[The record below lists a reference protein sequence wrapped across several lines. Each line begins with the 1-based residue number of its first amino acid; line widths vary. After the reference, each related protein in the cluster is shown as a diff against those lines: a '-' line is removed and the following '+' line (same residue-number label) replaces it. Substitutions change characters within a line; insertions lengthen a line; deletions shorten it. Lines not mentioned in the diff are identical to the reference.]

1 MSMKNRLTI
10 WIACVLLALVV
21 FPTSLLAQTAPA
33 TSVNN
38 FPGAGAIIAGDLWE
52 CFLPQGAGT
61 PYYGEVS
68 TLATRGIRVFSRM
81 GNYDRTWGTPNAHWP
96 GAFYLQPWWNI
107 DCQVNLFDS
116 DTTWN
121 RGPESANPSFFVA
134 AAPITGA
141 NYNVTAQLTY
151 KSTLNGASDATR
163 RYSVEPYFV
172 DGTRRQHV
180 VYECAWPTNLGVDVK
195 FRAHGFAAP
204 NWNNLNDF
212 VIVEVEL
219 KNTGYMDMNMDG
231 AADII
236 NSVVQNNHAIKALS
250 FMIQGQQYH
259 SINNYASG
267 GRANDEQPTIYGR
280 QAGWVMDPDPT
291 GAPWAYGQI
300 FSSATSLTP
309 SAGNFDM
316 GFNAAKSKY
325 YTDIHYGYFI
335 VDVKQGGLPTDRAQ
349 STGPQPSKQTIF
361 GTHPIGVGAE
371 RGWYASGGQSYWSGS
386 VSNPLYN
393 WYVATSVWYQ
403 NVSQL
408 PHNTTWGALNLAPN
422 SNFFASG
429 TAGDPLTFVP
439 KASPTRPNGD
449 TKSMNTFDQIPFEDG
464 KKDATTD
471 YPTGWG
477 KVSQGY
483 GFTENYDCDMYC
495 GVGPVSLA
503 PGETIT
509 VVFAHVAGYRVEGMQ
524 KSVRAARWAYENN
537 FNVPK
542 PPPLPDMKL
551 SNTLTKSV
559 ALEWNNVAE
568 TDAEFA
574 GYKIWK
580 SSQFKKVKWLEEG
593 TRIVEQY
600 EQQMT
605 PGARPASV
613 YKPINPKFDA
623 FAKVE
628 NNATKGTY
636 QPDTWGTWDLVK
648 TIPKAELGTLA
659 AATSAGYR
667 YKWEDKEVITGFQYW
682 YYISAYKEGTYTGP
696 GGETTTR
703 IETHYTNRNGASGFW
718 YLTYPFAY
726 NNVNYPAADPAK
738 KNMGGRHIVTSALA
752 PKGDVSKV
760 TVKPNPY
767 KRAALFDNRSQVY
780 EHKIVFSNLPP
791 LAKITILDVSG
802 QVIDVINFSS
812 NDPSNGSVFWDMFSK
827 DGIEV
832 ASGVY
837 IYVVETPTSS
847 TLGHFAILR

>member
-1 MSMKNRLTI
+1 
-10 WIACVLLALVV
+10 
-21 FPTSLLAQTAPA
+21 
-33 TSVNN
+33 
-38 FPGAGAIIAGDLWE
+38 
-52 CFLPQGAGT
+52 
-61 PYYGEVS
+61 
-68 TLATRGIRVFSRM
+68 M
-81 GNYDRTWGTPNAHWP
+81 GNFDRAWSSPNAHWP
-96 GAFYLQPWWNI
+96 GAFYLQPWWMI
-107 DCQVNLFDS
+107 DLEVNVYDP

-121 RGPESANPSFFVA
+121 RGSESANPSFFTA

-141 NYNVTAQLTY
+141 NYNNHAQLTY
-151 KSTLNGASDATR
+151 KSTLAGASDATR
-163 RYSVEPYFV
+163 HYALEPYFV
-172 DGTRRQHV
+172 DGTTRQHA
-180 VYECAWPTNLGVDVK
+180 VYEAAWPTNLGVDVK
-195 FRAHGFAAP
+195 FRAHGLAAP

-212 VIVEVEL
+212 VIVEIEL
-219 KNTGYMDMNMDG
+219 KNTGNMDMNMDG
-231 AADII
+231 VTDII
-236 NSVVQNNHAIKALS
+236 NGVVQNNHNIKALS
-250 FMIQGQQYH
+250 FMVEGQQYH
-259 SINNYASG
+259 SISNYAHG
-267 GRANDEQPTIYGR
+267 GRANELQPTIYGR

-291 GAPWAYGQI
+291 GAPWAFGQI

-309 SAGNFDM
+309 TAGNFDM
-316 GFNAAKSKY
+316 GFNAALSKY

-335 VDVKQGGLPTDRAQ
+335 VDVKQGGLPADRSK

-361 GTHPIGVGAE
+361 GTHPIGLGAE
-371 RGWYASGGQSYWSGS
+371 RGWYASGGQSRFAGN
-386 VSNPLYN
+386 VSNPLQN
-393 WYVATSVWYQ
+393 FYVATSVWYRNGSQ
-403 NVSQL
+403 NG
-408 PHNTTWGALNLAPN
+408 HNFDWAGLNLNPN
-422 SNFFASG
+422 TNFFSGG
-429 TAGDPLTFVP
+429 TAGDPLSFVP
-439 KASPTRPNGD
+439 KGAGYTRPDGD
-449 TKSMNTFDQIPFEDG
+449 TKSTNTFDQTPFEDG
-464 KKDATTD
+464 MMDKTTP

-495 GVGPVSLA
+495 GVGPVSLPA
-503 PGETIT
+503 GETIT
-509 VVFAHVAGYRVEGMQ
+509 IVYAHVAGYRLEGMQ

-537 FNVPK
+537 FNIPK
-542 PPPLPDMKL
+542 PPPLPDMKV

-559 ALEWNNVAE
+559 AVEWNKAAE

-623 FAKVE
+623 FDKVN

-648 TIPKAELGTLA
+648 VIPKAELATLMPA
-659 AATSAGYR
+659 VTAGYNYR
-667 YKWEDKEVITGFQYW
+667 YEDKEVITGFQYW
-682 YYISAYKEGTYTGP
+682 YYISAYKEGSYTGP
-696 GGETTTR
+696 GGETTSR
-703 IETHYTNRNGASGFW
+703 IETHYTNRNGADGFW
-718 YLTYPFAY
+718 HLTYPFAY
-726 NNVNYPAADPAK
+726 LNANYPKDATAL
-738 KNMGGRHIVTSALA
+738 KNIGGRHIVTSALA

-780 EHKIVFSNLPP
+780 QHQIVFSNLPP